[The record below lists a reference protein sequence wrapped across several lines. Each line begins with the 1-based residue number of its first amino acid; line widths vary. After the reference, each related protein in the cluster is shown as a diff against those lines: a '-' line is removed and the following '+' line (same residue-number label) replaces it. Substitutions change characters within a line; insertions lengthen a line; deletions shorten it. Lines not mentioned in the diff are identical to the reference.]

1 MKELNKSSMYYR
13 GLGDLT
19 YNEVLERKYKFL
31 KSTIITLIEMTVI
44 MVVILFIQGLVGGWS
59 SEYSHGYNDGAIFC
73 LWFFACFIV
82 SATWFVQNERFELR
96 LKEIEG

>member
-1 MKELNKSSMYYR
+1 MYYR

-19 YNEVLERKYKFL
+19 YNEVLERKYKYL

-44 MVVILFIQGLVGGWS
+44 MLVIFFIQGLVGDWS
-59 SEYSHGYNDGAIFC
+59 SEYTHGYNDGAIFSA
-73 LWFFACFIV
+73 WFVACFIV
-82 SATWFVQNERFELR
+82 SVIYYVQNKRLELR